1 MGSDKTLPK
10 SKQSPR
16 KNVKESSGKRSS
28 ISSHGESSDEEIV
41 TKKEPMSVLS
51 KKSKSPSPKR
61 TSPRRSYKKRK
72 DSKQD
77 YNDVDGDFGM
87 DDVDEIVDNI
97 SEIKK
102 SPKTRKSSPRVKQSP
117 TKPKSPPKTK
127 QPSPKTKQSNTKK
140 EKSKYIVIGDEDEKD
155 DKDVKMEELT
165 DSNGKPVPV
174 PSKKFNPYG
183 ARNTAPPKKGKK
195 EIPIGN
201 DFCLHGKKLIIQY
214 GGNVVKAAKAKSLT
228 HVLYGDDPGPS
239 KIEQAHKRDLVLIDE
254 DGLFDLIRT
263 ESKKSLNKKEKEKVA
278 KKLIPKSEKPIEIKV
293 AKVTKNIQATNNA
306 ERRNTSSNSL
316 WTTLYH
322 PTKSS
327 DLVGNPSKIDK
338 LKKFLAEWKADTK
351 KEKAALLSGPP
362 GVGKTS

>member
-1 MGSDKTLPK
+1 MVCICIWCITFFLHFLIFIFVDEPPRKKVKKLEPEKKKSPVLKKTSSFGPLFVTESVKEKEKENKDLKQTKAMNISDKSLPK

-28 ISSHGESSDEEIV
+28 ISICDESSDEEIV

-77 YNDVDGDFGM
+77 YNDVDGDFSM

-117 TKPKSPPKTK
+117 TKPKSPPKAKSPPKTK

-155 DKDVKMEELT
+155 EKDDKDVKMEELT

-174 PSKKFNPYG
+174 PSKKFNPFVF
-183 ARNTAPPKKGKK
+183 N
-195 EIPIGN
+195 
-201 DFCLHGKKLIIQY
+201 
-214 GGNVVKAAKAKSLT
+214 
-228 HVLYGDDPGPS
+228 
-239 KIEQAHKRDLVLIDE
+239 
-254 DGLFDLIRT
+254 
-263 ESKKSLNKKEKEKVA
+263 
-278 KKLIPKSEKPIEIKV
+278 
-293 AKVTKNIQATNNA
+293 
-306 ERRNTSSNSL
+306 
-316 WTTLYH
+316 
-322 PTKSS
+322 
-327 DLVGNPSKIDK
+327 
-338 LKKFLAEWKADTK
+338 
-351 KEKAALLSGPP
+351 
-362 GVGKTS
+362 